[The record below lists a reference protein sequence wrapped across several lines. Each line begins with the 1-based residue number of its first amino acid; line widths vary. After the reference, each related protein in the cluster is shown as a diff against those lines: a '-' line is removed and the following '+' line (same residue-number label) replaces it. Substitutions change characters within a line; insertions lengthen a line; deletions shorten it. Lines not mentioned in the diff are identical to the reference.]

1 MTEIVMPNDANPLG
15 TIFGG
20 RVMQLMDI
28 AASITCFRHA
38 RCNVVTASADSLEF
52 KGPVHVGEA
61 IMVRSWLNW
70 VGRSSME
77 AQVEVLSE
85 NLLTGERR
93 RTSTAYLT
101 MVAVDEAGRPQ
112 EVPRLELETDDERR
126 RFRQAQERR
135 EERLRLRERHRMEE
149 AE

>member
-28 AASITCFRHA
+28 AASISCFRHA
-38 RCNVVTASADSLEF
+38 RCNVVTASVDSLEF

-61 IMVRSWLNW
+61 VVVRAWLNW

-101 MVAVDEAGRPQ
+101 MVAVDEEGRPK
-112 EVPRLELETDDERR
+112 EVARLELESDEERLR
-126 RFRQAQERR
+126 YRQAGERR
-135 EERLRLRERHRMEE
+135 EERLRLRAKHQSEE

>member
-38 RCNVVTASADSLEF
+38 RCNVVTASVDSLEF
-52 KGPVHVGEA
+52 KGPIHVGEA
-61 IMVRSWLNW
+61 IVVRSWLNW

-101 MVAVDEAGRPQ
+101 MVAVDGEGQPQ
-112 EVPRLELETDDERR
+112 EVPRLDLESDEERLRYRQAAERR
-126 RFRQAQERR
+126 Q
-135 EERLRLRERHRMEE
+135 ERLRLRSKHQSEE

>member
-1 MTEIVMPNDANPLG
+1 MPNDANPLG
-15 TIFGG
+15 TLFGG

-38 RCNVVTASADSLEF
+38 RCNVVTASVDSLEF

-61 IMVRSWLNW
+61 VVVRAWLNW

-77 AQVEVLSE
+77 AQVEVFSE

-93 RTSTAYLT
+93 KTSMAYLT
-101 MVAVDEAGRPQ
+101 MVAVDGEGKPR
-112 EVPRLELETDDERR
+112 EVAQIELESDEERL
-126 RFRQAQERR
+126 RFRQAGERR
-135 EERLRLRERHRMEE
+135 EERLKLRERHRKEE

>member
-1 MTEIVMPNDANPLG
+1 MVMPNDANPLG

-28 AASITCFRHA
+28 AASITCLRHA

-52 KGPVHVGEA
+52 RAPVHVGEA
-61 IMVRSWLNW
+61 IVVRSWLNW

-77 AQVEVLSE
+77 AQVEVLAE
-85 NLLTGERR
+85 NLRTGERR

-101 MVAVDEAGRPQ
+101 MVAVDEAGRPK
-112 EVPRLELETDDERR
+112 EVSRLELESDEERL
-126 RFRQAQERR
+126 RFRQAGERR
-135 EERLRLRERHRMEE
+135 EERLKLREKHRMEE
-149 AE
+149 AD

>member
-1 MTEIVMPNDANPLG
+1 MPNDANPLG

-20 RVMQLMDI
+20 KVMQLMDI

-38 RCNVVTASADSLEF
+38 RCNVVTASVDSLEF
-52 KGPVHVGEA
+52 RGPIHVGEA
-61 IMVRSWLNW
+61 IVVRSWLNW

-77 AQVEVLSE
+77 AQVEAYSE

-101 MVAVDEAGRPQ
+101 MVAVDGEGHPQ
-112 EVPRLELETDDERR
+112 EVPRLELGSDEERL
-126 RFRQAQERR
+126 RFRQAAERR
-135 EERLRLRERHRMEE
+135 EGRLRLREKHRLEE
-149 AE
+149 AD